1 MPNLPILSKNLPE
14 KMRLLIRGA
23 LSLEQQHWHSIVGV
37 VTHAAHK
44 AP

>member
-14 KMRLLIRGA
+14 KIRLLIRGA

-37 VTHAAHK
+37 ATYAAHK